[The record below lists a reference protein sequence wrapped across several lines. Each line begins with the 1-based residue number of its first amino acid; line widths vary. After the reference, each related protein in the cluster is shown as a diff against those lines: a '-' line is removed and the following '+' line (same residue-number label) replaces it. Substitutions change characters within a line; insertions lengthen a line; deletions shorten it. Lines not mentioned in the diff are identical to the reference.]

1 MASAMVT
8 AMSRW
13 VACIGGGGGEV
24 VVVERFERLSE
35 WRRLL
40 VKARPLIL
48 PLRASPGVLGSCAAP
63 ETLNNNESLG
73 ESGPWTRA
81 HWTPSALKGAVGQLP
96 YSAGTKVGAFFCAAA
111 RAPPPEE
118 GSERENTAEQECER
132 KRRGRTGTAGERK
145 EKSERE
151 REDRETGREE
161 RAYAS
166 RDSGRPATE
175 TKRPQPQANQ
185 RTSRS
190 RGKGTY
196 IVDRSS
202 RHKAFA
208 PSPL

>member
-151 REDRETGREE
+151 RERTE
-161 RAYAS
+161 RHGEKS
-166 RDSGRPATE
+166 EPTHPATAAD
-175 TKRPQPQANQ
+175 RPQRQSGHSPK
-185 RTSRS
+185 RTSEPAVAVE
-190 RGKGTY
+190 KEP
-196 IVDRSS
+196 I
-202 RHKAFA
+202 
-208 PSPL
+208 